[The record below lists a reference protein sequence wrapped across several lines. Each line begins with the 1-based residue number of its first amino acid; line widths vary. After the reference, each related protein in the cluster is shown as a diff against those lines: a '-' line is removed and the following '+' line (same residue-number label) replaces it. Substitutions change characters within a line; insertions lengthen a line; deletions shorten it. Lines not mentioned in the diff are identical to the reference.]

1 MDMNPDR
8 WAATAAYLDSVF
20 GEQDDHLAGLMKRA
34 VAAGL
39 PDIAV
44 SASVGRFLMLLV
56 RLVDAKTIVEV
67 GTLAGYSG
75 IWLARGMAQGGAGGR
90 LITIEPIDKHADFAE
105 RAFTDAG
112 LGACVTVRRGTGL
125 EVLPLLVEELG
136 PGSVD
141 LVFLDAIKAEYPE
154 YWPHAR
160 TLVRPGGLLVAD
172 NALGSSDWWIGEPA
186 GNRAA
191 HDGADL
197 LNRLAAADPAFEA
210 ACLPIREGVLVA
222 RKRCV
227 TTE

>member
-1 MDMNPDR
+1 MDMTPDC
-8 WAATAAYLDSVF
+8 WTTTASYLDDVF
-20 GEQDDHLAGLMKRA
+20 GQQDSHLAGLMDRA

-44 SASVGRFLMLLV
+44 SASVGRFLMLLA
-56 RLVDAKTIVEV
+56 RLVDAKTVVEV

-75 IWLARGMAQGGAGGR
+75 IWLARGMSPGGR
-90 LITIEPIDKHADFAE
+90 LITIEPVEKHAAFAE
-105 RAFTDAG
+105 RAFDEAG
-112 LGACVTVRRGTGL
+112 LSERVTVRRGTGL
-125 EVLPLLVEELG
+125 EVLPRLVEELG

-141 LVFLDAIKAEYPE
+141 LVFLDAVKAEYPD

-160 TLVRPGGLLVAD
+160 RLLRPGGLVLAD

-191 HDGADL
+191 HDGADG
-197 LNRLAAADPAFEA
+197 LNRLVAADPNFDA

-222 RKRCV
+222 RK
-227 TTE
+227 TG